1 VREYVLTLLVTAAV
15 TYILTPLVRRGA
27 IKGGVMHAARDR
39 DVHVAPIPL
48 LGGLAMYGGLAAGLL
63 VASQMTPLNSVFV
76 GTGTLSMETGL
87 LLAGLLIVAMGIV
100 DDRWGM
106 SPVSKLAGQVA
117 AGAILVASGC
127 ELNWLPLL
135 NRATF
140 SPTSNQAMVLTIL
153 VVVATINAV
162 NFIDGLDGLAAG
174 IVAIA
179 SVSFFLYYYWLTHVL
194 RLSAEAQPALISAV
208 LAGMC
213 LGFLP
218 HNFHPARIFMGDTGS
233 MLLGLL
239 LAYVPISSISSLDP
253 LTLTSNQ
260 AYRFGTVNRFPE
272 VLPLLLP
279 TAILII
285 PYTDM
290 LMAVFRR
297 TRAGMSPFAPDRKH
311 LHHRLLDIGHSHR
324 SSVLIM
330 YFWAALFSG
339 AVVWLSIEKRPSWVF
354 AMITVGAVA
363 VLLLLSMPRLRWWS
377 REDRRLIAAATVAAA
392 PIPVPADTLAPE
404 GHLVGVAADP
414 ATRIAAGEP
423 EQGSATRDWP
433 GAAWS
438 AAGGWSAGEPS
449 TGRHDTGQPSTGQ
462 SGTGQPSTGQPSTG
476 QHSTGRHGSGGSG
489 AGWPGVADPGGPP
502 LSFDTRADFG
512 RNGRHADPGS
522 PAYPANPADPGS
534 PVSASPVSASPV
546 ARSPVASSPAGP
558 ADSGEP
564 AADPLTDRIL
574 DPAAPAA
581 SAGGQHR
588 SVVGSIPPA
597 APHPVPLP
605 PAPHSSATQ
614 PPATQPPATQPPA
627 TPSAAFGTGSDG
639 QPAGPRWQRNWL
651 ASAASGD
658 EPAADEALPPSGLPP
673 AAPRP
678 PAHGRP
684 VRRPAPGGR
693 VVPPPIG
700 QDRPE

>member
-1 VREYVLTLLVTAAV
+1 MREYVLTLLVTAAV

-106 SPVSKLAGQVA
+106 SPVCKLAGQVA

-179 SVSFFLYYYWLTHVL
+179 AVSFFMYYYWLTHVL

-377 REDRRLIAAATVAAA
+377 REDRRLIAAAAVAAA
-392 PIPVPADTLAPE
+392 PSPVPVDTLAPE

-423 EQGSATRDWP
+423 EHGGATRDWP

-438 AAGGWSAGEPS
+438 ATGGWSAGEL
-449 TGRHDTGQPSTGQ
+449 GR
-462 SGTGQPSTGQPSTG
+462 G
-476 QHSTGRHGSGGSG
+476 QHAT
-489 AGWPGVADPGGPP
+489 ADPGRPP
-502 LSFDTRADFG
+502 LTFDDTLTDLG
-512 RNGRHADPGS
+512 QNGRYASPASEADPFSQAGQFSQADPLSQADPGS
-522 PAYPANPADPGS
+522 SGR
-534 PVSASPVSASPV
+534 SAS
-546 ARSPVASSPAGP
+546 
-558 ADSGEP
+558 SGEP
-564 AADPLTDRIL
+564 FADPLVDSL
-574 DPAAPAA
+574 ADSPASGEPSAGDDSPA

-605 PAPHSSATQ
+605 PVPQPPVPQ
-614 PPATQPPATQPPA
+614 PPAA
-627 TPSAAFGTGSDG
+627 PSAAFGTGSDG
-639 QPAGPRWQRNWL
+639 QPAGPRWQRSWL
-651 ASAASGD
+651 ASTAGG
-658 EPAADEALPPSGLPP
+658 EPAADETLPPPGLPP
-673 AAPRP
+673 AAPRQP
-678 PAHGRP
+678 GQGQPRHGEPAHGEPAHGRP

-693 VVPPPIG
+693 VVPPPVG